1 MFYHMINK
9 DNLNYGFRRHESTKI
24 VNDTVFPERS
34 HIQKVADMQGT
45 APLLVVA
52 GIGEIRI
59 IYYYMNI
66 LYN

>member
-1 MFYHMINK
+1 MINK

-24 VNDTVFPERS
+24 ENDTVFPGRL

-52 GIGEIRI
+52 TIGEIRI

>member
-24 VNDTVFPERS
+24 VNDTVFQERL

-52 GIGEIRI
+52 AIGEIRI

-66 LYN
+66 LYY

>member
-1 MFYHMINK
+1 MINK
-9 DNLNYGFRRHESTKI
+9 DNLNYGFRRQESTKI
-24 VNDTVFPERS
+24 VNDTVFPERL
-34 HIQKVADMQGT
+34 HIQRVADMQGT

-52 GIGEIRI
+52 AIGEISI

>member
-24 VNDTVFPERS
+24 VNDTVFPGRL

-45 APLLVVA
+45 APLLVVEA
-52 GIGEIRI
+52 IGEIRI
-59 IYYYMNI
+59 IYFYMNI

>member
-1 MFYHMINK
+1 MKNK
-9 DNLNYGFRRHESTKI
+9 DNLNYGFRRQESTKI
-24 VNDTVFPERS
+24 VNDTVFPERL
-34 HIQKVADMQGT
+34 HIQRVADMQGT

-52 GIGEIRI
+52 AIGEIRI

>member
-1 MFYHMINK
+1 MINK

-24 VNDTVFPERS
+24 VNDTVFPGRL

-45 APLLVVA
+45 APLLVVEA
-52 GIGEIRI
+52 IGEIRI
-59 IYYYMNI
+59 IYFYMNI

>member
-1 MFYHMINK
+1 MKNK

-24 VNDTVFPERS
+24 VNDTVFPERL
-34 HIQKVADMQGT
+34 HIQRAADMQGT

-52 GIGEIRI
+52 AIGEIRI

>member
-1 MFYHMINK
+1 MINK
-9 DNLNYGFRRHESTKI
+9 DNLNYGFRRQESTKI
-24 VNDTVFPERS
+24 VNDTVFPGRL

-45 APLLVVA
+45 APLLVVEA
-52 GIGEIRI
+52 IGEIRI

>member
-24 VNDTVFPERS
+24 VNDTVFPERL
-34 HIQKVADMQGT
+34 HIQRVADMQGT

-52 GIGEIRI
+52 AIGEIRI

>member
-24 VNDTVFPERS
+24 VNDTVFPERL

-45 APLLVVA
+45 APLLVVVA
-52 GIGEIRI
+52 IGEFRI
-59 IYYYMNI
+59 I
-66 LYN
+66 

>member
-24 VNDTVFPERS
+24 VNDTVFPERL
-34 HIQKVADMQGT
+34 HIQKVADMQGS
-45 APLLVVA
+45 ADMLVVA
-52 GIGEIRI
+52 AIGEIRI

>member
-1 MFYHMINK
+1 MFYHMKNK

-24 VNDTVFPERS
+24 VNDTVFPERL

-52 GIGEIRI
+52 AIGENRI